1 MNDQPTVSAKMFY
14 SISEV
19 AQMLELPETLPRYWE
34 KEHPQ
39 MCPKKGARGVR
50 RYTKE
55 NIETIRAIK
64 DLVKGRGLKIAAARE
79 VLKQNKEGVPRPVE
93 ALQRLRAVRA
103 ELVAMRDALGDM

>member
-1 MNDQPTVSAKMFY
+1 
-14 SISEV
+14 
-19 AQMLELPETLPRYWE
+19 
-34 KEHPQ
+34 